1 LHHSSRG
8 ETRIEQAAK
17 ATWTLNRTTIGPRD
31 LIAYGG
37 STPFTRKRSFHS
49 SSVVGAKGNSA
60 NSLVIKSTSISTQD
74 SVVETKTKKSV
85 KSTLADIV
93 VPRLNDLITHDMK
106 YNNIVSRIISDPFF
120 LVECYEA
127 IRGKQGKM
135 TKGVVKTTLVPSGRG
150 NLFPRSVGN
159 NKLPLGGGGAT
170 RRNKLRMI

>member
-1 LHHSSRG
+1 
-8 ETRIEQAAK
+8 
-17 ATWTLNRTTIGPRD
+17 
-31 LIAYGG
+31 
-37 STPFTRKRSFHS
+37 
-49 SSVVGAKGNSA
+49 
-60 NSLVIKSTSISTQD
+60 VIKSTSISTQD

-159 NKLPLGGGGAT
+159 NKLPLGGGG
-170 RRNKLRMI
+170 N

>member
-1 LHHSSRG
+1 M
-8 ETRIEQAAK
+8 
-17 ATWTLNRTTIGPRD
+17 
-31 LIAYGG
+31 
-37 STPFTRKRSFHS
+37 
-49 SSVVGAKGNSA
+49 
-60 NSLVIKSTSISTQD
+60 IKSTSISTQD

-150 NLFPRSVGN
+150 NLLPRSVGN
-159 NKLPLGGGGAT
+159 KLPLAG
-170 RRNKLRMI
+170 N